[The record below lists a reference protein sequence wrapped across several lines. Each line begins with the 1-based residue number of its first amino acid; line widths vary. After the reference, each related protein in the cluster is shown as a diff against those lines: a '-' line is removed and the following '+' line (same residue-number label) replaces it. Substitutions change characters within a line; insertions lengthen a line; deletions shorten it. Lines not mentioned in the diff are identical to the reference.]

1 MYVRMYD
8 AMHETRGC
16 HTSPPI
22 GSKAAVDIGVAGLE
36 VGQEGLRGDPDD
48 GPQVVV
54 VVFTDQEVVQEGEAG
69 TLGGGGR
76 GRWGEGGVCVCVCV

>member
-1 MYVRMYD
+1 MYD

-36 VGQEGLRGDPDD
+36 VGQKGLRGDPDD

-69 TLGGGGR
+69 TLGGGGGR
-76 GRWGEGGVCVCVCV
+76 GMVGGGRCVCLCMCV